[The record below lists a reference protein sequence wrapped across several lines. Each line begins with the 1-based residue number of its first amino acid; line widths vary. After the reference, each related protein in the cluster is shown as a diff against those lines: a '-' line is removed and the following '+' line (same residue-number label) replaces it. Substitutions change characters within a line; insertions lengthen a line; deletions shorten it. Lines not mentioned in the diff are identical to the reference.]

1 MALTT
6 EAILA
11 TNPQLIPTSYGR
23 WLAVSEPGSRLRI
36 GVVGDTEEDALR
48 RFAAE
53 REAWRLLHEQDGPA
67 AAEWSGGGP
76 RRADDAP

>member
-11 TNPQLIPTSYGR
+11 TNPQLIPTAYGR
-23 WLAVSEPGSRLRI
+23 WLAISQPGSGLRI
-36 GVVGDTEEDALR
+36 GVIGDTEEDALR

-53 REAWRLLHEQDGPA
+53 REAWRLLHEQSDRVA
-67 AAEWSGGGP
+67 VE
-76 RRADDAP
+76 ADEQG

>member
-11 TNPQLIPTSYGR
+11 TEPRLIPTSYGR
-23 WLAVSEPGSRLRI
+23 WLAVSQPGSRLRI
-36 GVVGDTEEDALR
+36 GVIGDTEEDALQ

-53 REAWRLLHEQDGPA
+53 REAWRAIHEQQDQP
-67 AAEWSGGGP
+67 SP
-76 RRADDAP
+76 VVDQ